1 MVLSFSSLTYLSYGK
16 IKVYELVDIPGKLRM
31 DIENAVDQ
39 MRGQVVFFL
48 LNQIGHGC
56 IRN

>member
-1 MVLSFSSLTYLSYGK
+1 M
-16 IKVYELVDIPGKLRM
+16 VYELVDIPGKLRM

-56 IRN
+56 IRD